1 MADDPTPQESPDPTV
16 ADAPRD
22 PMRELAERMGGTLT
36 VASEVGVGSRFALS
50 LPRIEAEAG
59 AISIDSPSVQS

>member
-1 MADDPTPQESPDPTV
+1 VEKGLTRSVDGSGLGLAV
-16 ADAPRD
+16 G
-22 PMRELAERMGGTLT
+22 RELAERMGGTLT

-59 AISIDSPSVQS
+59 VISIDSPPVQS